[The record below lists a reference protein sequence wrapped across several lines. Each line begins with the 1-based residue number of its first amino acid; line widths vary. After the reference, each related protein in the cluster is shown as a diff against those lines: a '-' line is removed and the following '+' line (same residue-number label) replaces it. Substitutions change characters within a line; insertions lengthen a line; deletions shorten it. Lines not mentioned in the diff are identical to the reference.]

1 MARHGGG
8 MRGVENED
16 QIDLT
21 KEQQKAVRARSL
33 KLLFSLMQLSLQI
46 CQEKSP
52 VSETLLPASSEPG
65 AVMSTRNTGSP

>member
-33 KLLFSLMQLSLQI
+33 KLLFSLI
-46 CQEKSP
+46 HP
-52 VSETLLPASSEPG
+52 VRWRLAFSFALVIVSQAFR
-65 AVMSTRNTGSP
+65 AVDPIFIG